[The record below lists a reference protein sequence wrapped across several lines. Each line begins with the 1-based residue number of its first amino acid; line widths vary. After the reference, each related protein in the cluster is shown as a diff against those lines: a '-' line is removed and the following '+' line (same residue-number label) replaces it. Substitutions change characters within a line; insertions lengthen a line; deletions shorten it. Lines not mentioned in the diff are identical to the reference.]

1 MEKIKDTQRIKQILE
16 KGEVSFQDP
25 ETGYKYKLCAVCP
38 TDNHECS
45 VANFEKEIGTV
56 SKITRVTFYCPI
68 CSTRFDTSPDDM
80 FLR

>member
-16 KGEVSFQDP
+16 KGEVTFKDP

-38 TDNHECS
+38 VDDHECS
-45 VANFEKEIGTV
+45 LANFEKEIGTA
-56 SKITRVTFYCPI
+56 SKIIRVTFYCPI
-68 CSTRFDTSPDDM
+68 CNTRFDAGPDDL